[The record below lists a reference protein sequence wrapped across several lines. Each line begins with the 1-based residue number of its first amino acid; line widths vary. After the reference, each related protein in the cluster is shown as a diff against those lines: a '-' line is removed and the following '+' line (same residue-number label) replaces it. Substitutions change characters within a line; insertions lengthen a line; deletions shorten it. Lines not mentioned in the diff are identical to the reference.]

1 MAKSKEMKS
10 KVKMEGEF
18 IPPDGGWGWMII
30 IAAGFSNLSAL
41 PMLQQFGLLFRDRF
55 SSLSITSSETTTIIN
70 MNSALTS
77 CVGA

>member
-30 IAAGFSNLSAL
+30 IAAGFSNVSK
-41 PMLQQFGLLFRDRF
+41 
-55 SSLSITSSETTTIIN
+55 
-70 MNSALTS
+70 
-77 CVGA
+77 CVYIKRVY